1 MVGGC
6 QTASGKDCG
15 PGLQKLQ
22 RELKWGS
29 CDATTMTTTVEAST
43 TTVTTCIT
51 VVADQELFNMAA
63 LDSSDGHS
71 FVLSFAAGS
80 LVTFLISMVV
90 LRSTRGRREVAVL
103 RSHDALE

>member
-22 RELKWGS
+22 RTLSWGS
-29 CDATTMTTTVEAST
+29 CDVTTTTTTTPGST

-51 VVADQELFNMAA
+51 VVGDQELFDVAA
-63 LDSSDGHS
+63 FNGSGQNL
-71 FVLSFAAGS
+71 VLSFAAGA
-80 LVTFLISMVV
+80 VATFLISVVV
-90 LRSTRGRREVAVL
+90 LRSTRGRRDFAEL
-103 RSHDALE
+103 RNPDALE